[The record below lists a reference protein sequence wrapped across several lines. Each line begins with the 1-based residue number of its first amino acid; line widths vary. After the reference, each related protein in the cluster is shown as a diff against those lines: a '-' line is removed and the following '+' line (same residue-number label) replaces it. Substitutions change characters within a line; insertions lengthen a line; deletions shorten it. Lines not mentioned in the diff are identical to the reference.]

1 MHHLETSILNAFYLA
16 IDSASALVIFGYCVT
31 AFIKAVRSGSA
42 GEAHVLVAKGALLGM
57 GIKLVG
63 ACLKTMELQTW
74 NQIGLFLAI
83 FALRAILKRIFQA
96 EEKIGSPTAQHSS

>member
-1 MHHLETSILNAFYLA
+1 MHQLETSILNAFYLA
-16 IDSASALVIFGYCVT
+16 IDSASALVILGYCVT
-31 AFIKAVRSGSA
+31 AFIMAVRSRSA
-42 GEAHVLVAKGALLGM
+42 GEAHALVAKGALLGM
-57 GIKLVG
+57 SMKLVG

-96 EEKIGSPTAQHSS
+96 EEKIGAPTAQHSS